1 MQSATC
7 CRCNGNGTCVRC
19 DCTKE
24 GRKCRNCIPSKKNKC
39 RNGSPT
45 SQPSSQP
52 SSTTTAT
59 VPVGTARNS
68 VRDTVTDHT
77 VSRTST
83 SSDNR
88 ATAATACTGT
98 TLDSVPVPNV
108 SNVHKPALAAVTES
122 AAAVL
127 TTTLLAECRDGRH
140 GPPRTARSS
149 SSPGTRTGSSSVVP
163 VHVQVPNSPDTNDSA
178 DVDVEP
184 ASQVREPADVE
195 CADGAMMNASGIAV
209 AERRAAS
216 SAAAPNPDVT
226 DQELHSAS
234 NTPVQIADP
243 DTIT

>member
-7 CRCNGNGTCVRC
+7 CRCNSNGTCVRC
-19 DCTKE
+19 ECMKE
-24 GRKCRNCIPSKKNKC
+24 GRECRNCLPSKKNKC
-39 RNGSPT
+39 RNSSPT

-52 SSTTTAT
+52 TATAT
-59 VPVGTARNS
+59 VPAVG
-68 VRDTVTDHT
+68 DTVPDHT
-77 VSRTST
+77 ISRTST

-88 ATAATACTGT
+88 ATTAT

>member
-1 MQSATC
+1 MQSAAC
-7 CRCNGNGTCVRC
+7 CRCNGNGTCVRS

-24 GRKCRNCIPSKKNKC
+24 GRECRNCIPSKKNKC

-52 SSTTTAT
+52 TSTTTAT

-68 VRDTVTDHT
+68 VGDTVTDHT

-83 SSDNR
+83 SSDIDNR

-108 SNVHKPALAAVTES
+108 SNVHKPVVTES

-140 GPPRTARSS
+140 RPPRTARSS
-149 SSPGTRTGSSSVVP
+149 SPPGASTSSSTVVHVP
-163 VHVQVPNSPDTNDSA
+163 VHVYRCRTRLTPLTVLMSNLPAKRVSQRTRSVPP
-178 DVDVEP
+178 
-184 ASQVREPADVE
+184 
-195 CADGAMMNASGIAV
+195 
-209 AERRAAS
+209 
-216 SAAAPNPDVT
+216 
-226 DQELHSAS
+226 
-234 NTPVQIADP
+234 
-243 DTIT
+243 